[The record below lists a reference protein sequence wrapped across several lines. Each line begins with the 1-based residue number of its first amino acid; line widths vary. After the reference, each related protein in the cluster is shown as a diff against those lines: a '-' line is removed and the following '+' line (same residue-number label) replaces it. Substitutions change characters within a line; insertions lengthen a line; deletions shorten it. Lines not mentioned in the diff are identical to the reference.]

1 MTRRRDGA
9 DVRLQGQGQVREA
22 GRGQARRRQPA
33 PRGRPVARD
42 GLPAG
47 SRHARQG
54 RRVEARAGHPGPHR
68 PDQAQR
74 GAVLTPPFAT
84 MVDSGLSISRSLA
97 VLSAQIENKFL
108 AEVVRQVRD
117 DVESGISLSA
127 AMAKHPKVFDH
138 LYVSMLQAGEIGG
151 SIDTV
156 LMNTAAQLEKEV
168 ELRRKVRGAMTYPI
182 VVVGVI
188 GAIFIAMMTL
198 VVPTFKKLFKSLG
211 GKLPYPTRVM
221 IGISNT
227 LLSWKVLVLLVLAA
241 AGIVAFRRWIRTEA
255 GRMKWDRFKM
265 RPPIFGALTHKAA
278 LARFSSTLASLL
290 SAGVPAM
297 EALDIVA
304 DAAGNAMVAEA
315 TRQIKVAIREG
326 KSFSEPMR
334 QNEVFPALVV
344 QMVEVGEQTGALDD
358 MLLKVSDFY
367 RGEVDQ
373 TVDNLTSILEP
384 FLIVIM
390 GAVVGSIIISL
401 YLPMFDYIKL
411 VH

>member
-1 MTRRRDGA
+1 MALTFDYKVRDKSGKLVEGKL
-9 DVRLQGQGQVREA
+9 DGDSLPLVVGRLREM
-22 GRGQARRRQPA
+22 GYL
-33 PRGRPVARD
+33 PVAVTPAKGA
-42 GLPAG
+42 GLKRELVIPGLTDRIKPKEVAVFT
-47 SRHARQG
+47 RQ
-54 RRVEARAGHPGPHR
+54 
-68 PDQAQR
+68 
-74 GAVLTPPFAT
+74 FAT

-97 VLSAQIENKFL
+97 VLSAQIENRFL

-117 DVESGISLSA
+117 DVESGMSLSA

-265 RPPIFGALTHKAA
+265 RPPVFGALTHKAA